1 MFDNLNGWEIIGL
14 LLLALFIFGPERLPK
29 VISDGVRMLRNLRDL
44 ARNATSDL
52 SRELGT
58 EVRLEDLHPKTF
70 IRKHLLSEE
79 EEAELRRPFD
89 EAYRDVKQIS
99 AEASDY
105 SYGRQQPELPPAQPR
120 ARQALLR
127 HRGHVAGWRSLR
139 SRVLRALEPACFR
152 SLALSRLRPARVA
165 APSLCRGFRRVRSGA
180 GRGACRPATRG
191 VPRADRRLP

>member
-105 SYGRQQPELPPAQPR
+105 SYGRQQPELPPAQRPEQRPEQRGYGQGYAPGQPGYDSGPR
-120 ARQALLR
+120 S
-127 HRGHVAGWRSLR
+127 HEPDKRSYDT
-139 SRVLRALEPACFR
+139 E
-152 SLALSRLRPARVA
+152 
-165 APSLCRGFRRVRSGA
+165 
-180 GRGACRPATRG
+180 AT
-191 VPRADRRLP
+191 